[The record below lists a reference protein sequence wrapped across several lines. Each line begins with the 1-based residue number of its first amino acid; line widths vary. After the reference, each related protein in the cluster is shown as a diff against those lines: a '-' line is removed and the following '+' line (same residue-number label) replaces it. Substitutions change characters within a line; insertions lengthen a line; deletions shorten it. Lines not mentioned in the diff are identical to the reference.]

1 MGVNVTP
8 SLDVRNRQ
16 RLSIGILIGDGFE
29 GEFDLTVKELQ
40 FTGTASKIPF
50 TFDSQSAL
58 RMTQV
63 LQRAI
68 QRGVPIYNAGNPSEC
83 AAIYQTALE
92 DLLLLSGDSLP
103 IELQRSIQQTLETA
117 STLKIVSVHG
127 RIAEIWV
134 LYWFPYNRCPL
145 HLQHCF
151 VRDSPSELWCGG
163 SSRQDVILQFSH
175 HPLKWDWSFVL
186 RRTLMS
192 FDFPH
197 TTCCIKSSM
206 SLRVWVGFRIIPRRM
221 GWGSL
226 AKQALKSPWADSR
239 SRLQVEQNR
248 LLMGEIKPTR
258 TVICRCV
265 IIGRSCTL
273 IIFCVMG

>member
-1 MGVNVTP
+1 MMYLWLMGLAMAVESFDWVVLNDTVMGGRSSATVSAIENSIQFQGVVSLENNGGFASIRTRDTIDLSTHTSVEIELVGTDTPVQFVVWTGQGANLYYATSIQPNSGLQRVNFSEFVAKSYGRQLSAP

-117 STLKIVSVHG
+117 STLEDSERAWAYRRNMDAILVS
-127 RIAEIWV
+127 
-134 LYWFPYNRCPL
+134 
-145 HLQHCF
+145 LQ
-151 VRDSPSELWCGG
+151 
-163 SSRQDVILQFSH
+163 
-175 HPLKWDWSFVL
+175 
-186 RRTLMS
+186 
-192 FDFPH
+192 
-197 TTCCIKSSM
+197 
-206 SLRVWVGFRIIPRRM
+206 
-221 GWGSL
+221 
-226 AKQALKSPWADSR
+226 
-239 SRLQVEQNR
+239 
-248 LLMGEIKPTR
+248 
-258 TVICRCV
+258 
-265 IIGRSCTL
+265 
-273 IIFCVMG
+273 